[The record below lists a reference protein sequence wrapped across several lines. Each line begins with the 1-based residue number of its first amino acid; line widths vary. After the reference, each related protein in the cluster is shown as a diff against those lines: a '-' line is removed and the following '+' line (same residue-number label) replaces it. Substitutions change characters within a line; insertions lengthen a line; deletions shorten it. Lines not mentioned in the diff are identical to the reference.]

1 MKKYYPVIIIGIIAV
16 ALMTCSITGVINENL
31 GMSVALILV
40 IILNI
45 MVTIISFKNGVKI
58 IALMMILCTIIGAIL
73 LGINIYSMLQE
84 SSDTYEFKIHATEN
98 VSPKTK
104 LFTLDN
110 RDYYTY
116 NLSELQVELISKK
129 EFVSLEEALK
139 KGNVKFEDIL
149 TSSIA
154 NDNTDGYKVYYDGG
168 GDTLDAYSITVCEN
182 NSDVI
187 FSNFNYVYDESICNN

>member
-149 TSSIA
+149 KSSIA

-187 FSNFNYVYDESICNN
+187 FSNFNYVYDESICKN